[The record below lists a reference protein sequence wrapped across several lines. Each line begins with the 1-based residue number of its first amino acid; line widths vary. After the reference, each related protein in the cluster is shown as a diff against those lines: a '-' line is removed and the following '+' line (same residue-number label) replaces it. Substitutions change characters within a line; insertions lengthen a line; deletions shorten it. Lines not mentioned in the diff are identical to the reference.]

1 MDMLR
6 HVAKLANT
14 DQRCV
19 VAFMQIPNREDH
31 ALVIPIDNLPPR
43 MEQAVMD
50 VLRSPE
56 GQNEETFALA
66 LSRNLLPDTGE
77 DILRV
82 LHNTNRL
89 SAVPVSQVL
98 MMPRPNQPIKL
109 STILEQLGR
118 LPNQQ
123 THGLLDDYAI
133 NKFNPHLANQQ
144 AENAENNRSIARN
157 LLVEA
162 EMLEGDAR
170 RKREQAYSYDLSL
183 RPKTVSSSL
192 DDLAQLP
199 LPITPLAELPPV
211 LPPDELETDKT
222 GELLA
227 IMNKLMERVEEQDK
241 VICALQGRSQESSQK
256 DPEHGADSLSAKDS

>member
-19 VAFMQIPNREDH
+19 VAFMQIPGREDH

-77 DILRV
+77 DIFRV
-82 LHNTNRL
+82 LHTTNRL
-89 SAVPVSQVL
+89 NAVPVSQVL
-98 MMPRPNQPIKL
+98 MMPRPNQPVKL

-123 THGLLDDYAI
+123 TQGLMEEYAI
-133 NKFNPHLANQQ
+133 NKYNPHLANQQ
-144 AENAENNRSIARN
+144 AESAENNRSIARN

-170 RKREQAYSYDLSL
+170 RKRKQAYDYDPTL
-183 RPKTVSSSL
+183 RPKVVSSSFS
-192 DDLAQLP
+192 DPVVPVPPAV
-199 LPITPLAELPPV
+199 PIAVPLAEPGPE
-211 LPPDELETDKT
+211 PDQT

-227 IMNKLMERVEEQDK
+227 MMNKIMERVEAQDRTLSE
-241 VICALQGRSQESSQK
+241 LQRSHQLPQEHATEA
-256 DPEHGADSLSAKDS
+256 EHESDRLSTKDS